1 MKVTY
6 KHTVPRF
13 RIKSIRFGEP
23 GFIMNDENG
32 FSIIPRGSL
41 EISKEC
47 PENHRK
53 ILLECINKC
62 WLIPVV
68 HMKES
73 EWIWEKLGE

>member
-1 MKVTY
+1 
-6 KHTVPRF
+6 
-13 RIKSIRFGEP
+13 
-23 GFIMNDENG
+23 MNDEQG
-32 FSIIPRGSL
+32 FSTRPRGSL

-47 PENHRK
+47 PENYRQ
-53 ILLECINKC
+53 ILLECIGKC